1 MILMVAESC
10 LDWKGFP
17 AGERHLRLELDL
29 NFMSIFQRECK
40 QMSILCSYQL
50 VPILFSGG
58 GFYHPSANLNKPYMG
73 LRAAGE

>member
-50 VPILFSGG
+50 VPILF
-58 GFYHPSANLNKPYMG
+58 
-73 LRAAGE
+73 